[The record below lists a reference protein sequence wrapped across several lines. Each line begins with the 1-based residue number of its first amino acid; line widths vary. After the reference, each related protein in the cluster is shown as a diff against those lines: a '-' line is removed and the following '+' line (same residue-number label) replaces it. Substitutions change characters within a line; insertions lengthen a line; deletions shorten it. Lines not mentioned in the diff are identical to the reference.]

1 MNKFINLH
9 PHEVPSVLS
18 GRQTQFCRVVRPQ
31 PYEFEG
37 NYYFSHGK
45 AKGLG
50 LSYAE
55 IACSIGQPGD
65 ILVGREAFVSGYPAP
80 GGDVQYC
87 DESGNDLPEHTWYM
101 ASPKDEGWISDKGA
115 FISGWTDDDGMFIEN
130 IPWKSSTQMPAWA
143 SRIHRPIIRVRVMRV
158 QDLTEE
164 DIIKQGWSAKWDIY
178 DAQNRDIFHDQF
190 DSYNA
195 LPRPVRKNNQIDH
208 YESYPWEDIT
218 ETRQYRGKPWKV
230 IGCPWCWI
238 IDVENIQ
245 KVT

>member
-65 ILVGREAFVSGYPAP
+65 ILVGREAFVSVYPAR
-80 GGDVQYC
+80 V
-87 DESGNDLPEHTWYM
+87 
-101 ASPKDEGWISDKGA
+101 A
-115 FISGWTDDDGMFIEN
+115 MFSI
-130 IPWKSSTQMPAWA
+130 
-143 SRIHRPIIRVRVMRV
+143 VMRV
-158 QDLTEE
+158 VTTSQNILGTWQVL
-164 DIIKQGWSAKWDIY
+164 KMRVGLATRGLLSADGQTTMECLLRISRGNHQPKCPPGP
-178 DAQNRDIFHDQF
+178 AESTDQ
-190 DSYNA
+190 
-195 LPRPVRKNNQIDH
+195 
-208 YESYPWEDIT
+208 
-218 ETRQYRGKPWKV
+218 
-230 IGCPWCWI
+230 
-238 IDVENIQ
+238 
-245 KVT
+245 